1 MVGGLESYEVKNKEI
16 FENLRKK
23 FSGIGFF
30 RHEENKYYIKIQK
43 KYVKEF
49 LELNLITK
57 L

>member
-43 KYVKEF
+43 KYVIEF